1 MIRYDPRDLAEVR
14 VSHGGVFLCRAV
26 CQELADQTISLKEI
40 VRARNQRRRAL
51 KQEIKDRGDLVETYL
66 QVHQEGATSF
76 VPLPPPQVEPETPP
90 ARRLK
95 LYENE

>member
-1 MIRYDPRDLAEVR
+1 
-14 VSHGGVFLCRAV
+14 
-26 CQELADQTISLKEI
+26 LKEI

-51 KQEIKDRGDLVETYL
+51 KQKIKDRGDLVETYL
-66 QVHQEGATSF
+66 QVHQEEPDLPG
-76 VPLPPPQVEPETPP
+76 LPPAQRAPETQP